1 LESYMNILVTNDDG
15 IYSPGLRMLYSF
27 VKDLGRV
34 YVVAPETPKSASG
47 LGITLHKPLR
57 ISKMELEGVQAYA
70 TSGTPSDT
78 VYLAALEIVDRIDL
92 VLSGINVGDNTSLQ
106 VILSSGTIGAAM
118 QAALLGIP
126 AFAFS
131 VDVNEP
137 EELLEDPALISA
149 IRNVAKTAVKFVAE
163 FGMPKGVDVISLN
176 FPRRFRPGA
185 VVKLAPAAKVKFSQ
199 RVDKRRDPRGGIYY
213 WLYGELVKAE
223 PGTDVYIVHEEGDI
237 ALTPLSLNMNV
248 LGSRQEADGAA
259 LQKLVELLNGS
270 IA

>member
-1 LESYMNILVTNDDG
+1 MNILVTNDDG

-27 VKDLGRV
+27 VKDLGKV

-57 ISKMELEGVQAYA
+57 VSKMELEGLQVYA

-78 VYLAALEIVDRIDL
+78 VYLAVLEIVDRIDL
-92 VLSGINVGDNTSLQ
+92 VLSGVNIGDNTSLQ

-126 AFAFS
+126 AVALS
-131 VDVNEP
+131 ADVNEP

-149 IRNVAKTAVKFVAE
+149 IRNIARVVVRFISE
-163 FGMPKGVDVISLN
+163 EGMPRGVDVISLN
-176 FPRRFRPGA
+176 FPRRFKPN
-185 VVKLAPAAKVKFSQ
+185 VEVKLAPAAKVKFSQ
-199 RVDKRRDPRGGIYY
+199 KVDKRKDPRGSPYY

-223 PGTDVYIVHEEGDI
+223 PGTDVYVVHEEGNI
-237 ALTPLSLNMNV
+237 ALTPLSFNMNV
-248 LGSRQEADGAA
+248 LGPRPEPDLAS
-259 LQKLVELLNGS
+259 LQRLVEVLNRS
-270 IA
+270 IK